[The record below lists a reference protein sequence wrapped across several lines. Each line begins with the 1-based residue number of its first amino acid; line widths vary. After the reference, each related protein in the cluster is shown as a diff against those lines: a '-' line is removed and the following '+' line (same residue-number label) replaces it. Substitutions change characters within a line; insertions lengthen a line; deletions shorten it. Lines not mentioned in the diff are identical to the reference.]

1 MRDDVARKAE
11 SLIGQEFETNSYGKC
26 FIIDYK
32 GIYDVTVMFYEP
44 MSIVKCVFQNL
55 KAGRVKN
62 PLLPT
67 VYGKGYIGV
76 GAYSTSNTKIYKM
89 WVRML
94 ERCYD
99 EKYHNK
105 YPTYK
110 DVEVCDEWL
119 NFQNF
124 AGWCESKHHFHLKDA
139 NERSYQLD
147 KDILVKGNKV
157 YSPETCCF
165 IPSEINLLILN
176 NGKCRGK
183 HPVGVYFNR
192 PRKKY
197 IANLNCRKSQK
208 HLGMFRTPEEA
219 FRAYKQAKESYV
231 KEVANKWKGSISS
244 ETYQA
249 LMKWEVNI
257 DD

>member
-11 SLIGQEFETNSYGKC
+11 SLIGLEFETNSCGKC

-44 MSIVKCVFQNL
+44 MSIVKCMFQSL
-55 KAGRVKN
+55 KLGKVKN
-62 PLLPT
+62 PFLPS

-76 GAYSTSNTKIYKM
+76 GAYSTSNTKTYKM
-89 WVRML
+89 WIRML

-124 AGWCESKHHFHLKDA
+124 AEWCESKHHFHLKDV
-139 NERSYQLD
+139 NGRSYQLD
-147 KDILVKGNKV
+147 KDILIKGNKL
-157 YSPETCCF
+157 YSPDTCCF
-165 IPSEINLLILN
+165 IPSEINLLTLS

-183 HPVGVYFNR
+183 CPIGVYFNK

-197 IANLNCRKSQK
+197 VANLNCYKSQK
-208 HLGMFRTPEEA
+208 HLGVFRTPEEA
-219 FRAYKQAKESYV
+219 FEAYKEAKESYV
-231 KEVANKWKGSISS
+231 KIVAEKWKGGISTRAY
-244 ETYQA
+244 EA